1 MKKLLF
7 IIPFLLNAQIL
18 SPLQQKL
25 LDKDLNKAVV
35 SGDKLKNSWINPI
48 ILQYKY
54 NRSNQI
60 ESNIQT
66 TNQFGVSI
74 NQPIFKSGAIWASVK
89 YAKYLKNENLEKI
102 NLQKRTLI
110 KQAYD
115 ILLNIHK
122 INISIQKQKLLI
134 KNANIDIQRKKEQY
148 LSGILDSSFLDNAIL
163 NKNNLE
169 VALED
174 LVFKKKELIDNFKT
188 LSDLDYKSVALP
200 HLELISKNKYLTN
213 LNLKIA
219 KQNIK
224 VKKALKGMNLGNS
237 LVSVNF
243 LANYTNIDT
252 KYSKQTLLYQNDISN
267 FYNIGFSVT
276 IPLDVNTPKTI
287 QESKIDY
294 LKSVLEYRDKVSQSI
309 SQYDTQIANI
319 KAIDKKIDIYKNSI
333 ATYNSLIEATKNN
346 IKAGTSTDLDLETL
360 QNSKQIN
367 QLNIESLQIDKQS
380 VLLELYYLV
389 GPLK

>member
-1 MKKLLF
+1 M
-7 IIPFLLNAQIL
+7 
-18 SPLQQKL
+18 
-25 LDKDLNKAVV
+25 
-35 SGDKLKNSWINPI
+35 
-48 ILQYKY
+48 
-54 NRSNQI
+54 
-60 ESNIQT
+60 
-66 TNQFGVSI
+66 
-74 NQPIFKSGAIWASVK
+74 
-89 YAKYLKNENLEKI
+89 
-102 NLQKRTLI
+102 
-110 KQAYD
+110 
-115 ILLNIHK
+115 
-122 INISIQKQKLLI
+122 
-134 KNANIDIQRKKEQY
+134 
-148 LSGILDSSFLDNAIL
+148 DNAIL

-188 LSDLDYKSVALP
+188 LSDLDYKSVVLP

-252 KYSKQTLLYQNDISN
+252 KYSKQTLLYQNDINN

>member
-18 SPLQQKL
+18 SPLQQEL

-74 NQPIFKSGAIWASVK
+74 NQPIFKSGAIWASIK

-115 ILLNIHK
+115 ILFNIHK

-188 LSDLDYKSVALP
+188 LSDLDYKSIVLP
-200 HLELISKNKYLTN
+200 HLEMISKNKYLTN

-224 VKKALKGMNLGNS
+224 VKKALKEMNLGNS

-243 LANYTNIDT
+243 LANYNNIDT

-309 SQYDTQIANI
+309 SQYETQIANI

>member
-48 ILQYKY
+48 ILQYKN

-74 NQPIFKSGAIWASVK
+74 NQPIFKSGAIWASIK

>member
-48 ILQYKY
+48 ILQYKK